1 MKMINFNEIVNQ
13 INENVLGV
21 KGKRNAQNLTEVI
34 LDQNNVRY
42 NKAQRESFTHY
53 YLEVD
58 EKTGGS
64 RSLFLSYN
72 GAGKVKEI
80 KTY

>member
-1 MKMINFNEIVNQ
+1 MKFNEIVNQ
-13 INENVLGV
+13 INENVVGV

-34 LDQNNVRY
+34 LNKNNVRY
-42 NKAQRESFTHY
+42 NKAQREGFTHY

-58 EKTGGS
+58 AKTGAS

-72 GAGKVKEI
+72 GSGKVKEV

>member
-1 MKMINFNEIVNQ
+1 MINFNEIVNQ

-42 NKAQRESFTHY
+42 NKAQREGFTHY

-58 EKTGGS
+58 EKPEGVA
-64 RSLFLSYN
+64 RYSL
-72 GAGKVKEI
+72 AI
-80 KTY
+80 TDRAR